1 MKGETIM
8 SNRVGSSTIYRTI
21 LPNNQA
27 TSLVHSVKLS
37 KEAKHRLR
45 IIEYF
50 KNCGNVSLT
59 CRHYGITRS
68 YFYKWYRRFNPKY
81 LASLES
87 LSTRPHTVRKTTY
100 DTGFVSLI
108 RKLRTDYPSY
118 SAKKLARIVFRDY
131 DYHYSAATI
140 GRIIK
145 RFGLYFRAK
154 ILASKRRSKRHQ
166 QVWKQRKPYL
176 LKAQRP
182 RSVIEFDM
190 KHIYLGGAKQYAFVA
205 IDIYTKEAVIHL
217 GGQPSS
223 WQAQRALEKAIN
235 IFGNDVVIVNDN
247 GSENYRHAYEYL
259 KKKHIIQYFTRPH
272 TPKDKPH
279 VENLIGK
286 LQQECLDEDRRWMS
300 LEERGKQITEWLN
313 DYHFFRPHQA
323 LNYLT
328 PAEYCDTLNLTIL
341 RRQVS
346 TM

>member
-1 MKGETIM
+1 ME
-8 SNRVGSSTIYRTI
+8 YYHRT
-21 LPNNQA
+21 
-27 TSLVHSVKLS
+27 
-37 KEAKHRLR
+37 
-45 IIEYF
+45 
-50 KNCGNVSLT
+50 GNASLT
-59 CRHYGITRS
+59 CRHFGICRS
-68 YFYKWYRRFNPKY
+68 YLYKWLGRYDPKH

-87 LSTRPHTVRKTTY
+87 RSTRPRRVRRATY
-100 DTGFVSLI
+100 DAGFVSLI

-131 DYHYSAATI
+131 DYTYSASTI

-145 RFGLYFRAK
+145 RFELYFWAK
-154 ILASKRRSKRHQ
+154 ILASRRRARQHAQ
-166 QVWKQRKPYL
+166 LWKLRKPYL
-176 LKAQRP
+176 LTADKA

-190 KHIYLGGAKQYAFVA
+190 KHIYLGGVKHYAFVA
-205 IDIYTKEAVIHL
+205 VDIYTKEAVIHL

-223 WQAQRALEKAIN
+223 WQAKRALQKALDVY
-235 IFGNDVVIVNDN
+235 GNDVVIVNDN

-259 KKKHIIQYFTRPH
+259 KQEQVIQYFTRPH

-286 LQQECLDEDRRWMS
+286 LQQECLDEDRRNMT
-300 LEERGKQITEWLN
+300 LAERGQQITEWLN

-328 PAEYCDTLNLTIL
+328 PSEYCATLGLTIL

>member
-1 MKGETIM
+1 M
-8 SNRVGSSTIYRTI
+8 SNRIGSSTIYIST
-21 LPNNQA
+21 LPNNA
-27 TSLVHSVKLS
+27 ALARIRDVKLS
-37 KEAKHRLR
+37 KEAKHRLK
-45 IIEYF
+45 IVEHYLNVT
-50 KNCGNVSLT
+50 KNVSLT
-59 CRHYGITRS
+59 CRHYAITRS
-68 YFYKWYRRFNPKY
+68 YFYKWYKRYDPRN

-87 LSTRPHTVRKTTY
+87 RSTRPKRVRQATY
-100 DTGFVSLI
+100 DLSFVSLI

-131 DYHYSAATI
+131 DYSYSAATI
-140 GRIIK
+140 GRVIQ
-145 RFGLYFRAK
+145 RFSLYFRAK
-154 ILASKRRSKRHQ
+154 ILASRKRAKKHQ
-166 QVWKQRKPYL
+166 QVWKVRKPYL
-176 LKAQRP
+176 LKAEKA

-190 KHIYLGGAKQYAFVA
+190 KHIYLGGVKHYAFVA
-205 IDIYTKEAVIHL
+205 IDIFTKEAVIHL

-223 WQAQRALEKAIN
+223 WQAKRALEKAID
-235 IFGNDVVIVNDN
+235 IYGKDVVIVNDN

-259 KKKHIIQYFTRPH
+259 KQENITQYFARPH

-286 LQQECLDEDRRWMS
+286 LQQECLDEDRRNMT
-300 LEERGKQITEWLN
+300 LEERGQQITEWLN

-328 PAEYCDTLNLTIL
+328 PSEYCDTLNLTIL